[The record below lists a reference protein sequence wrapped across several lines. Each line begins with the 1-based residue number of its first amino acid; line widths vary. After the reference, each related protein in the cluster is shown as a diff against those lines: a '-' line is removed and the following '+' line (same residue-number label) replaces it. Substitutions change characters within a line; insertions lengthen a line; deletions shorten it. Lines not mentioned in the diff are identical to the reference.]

1 MTMQRVKHA
10 KFHVNVITE
19 LGYYYRCIE
28 SPDEQVLAWEPVER
42 IALALRQIGI
52 PFQKQ
57 LGPVLN
63 HHTSKNNKTQL

>member
-1 MTMQRVKHA
+1 MKMQRVKHA

-19 LGYYYRCIE
+19 LEYYYRCIE
-28 SPDEQVLAWEPVER
+28 SPDEQVLAWAPVER

-63 HHTSKNNKTQL
+63 H